1 MSETN
6 LILGLTGLPPQSA
19 RNCVQE
25 LSPIANGEFENT
37 LDGRSIFV
45 ETCNRRRYRSII
57 TCNDANSPLADGI
70 WIGSQLL
77 VGCIQNLWQ
86 AIEPGETEIKL
97 IRPAVSSSILAIN
110 NFGEHIKFR
119 EMDNSVKLYRPYNE
133 RIFVCFRPW
142 LTMHVINF
150 SLKTDEWGER
160 SGWQLILEE
169 V

>member
-1 MSETN
+1 MNETN

-19 RNCVQE
+19 RSCVQE
-25 LSPIANGEFENT
+25 LSPIANGDFANT

-45 ETCNRRRYRSII
+45 ETCERRRYKSII

-86 AIEPGETEIKL
+86 AIEPGQTEINL
-97 IRPAVSSSILAIN
+97 VRPAVSGSIYAVN
-110 NFGEHIKFR
+110 NFAERIKFK
-119 EMDNSVKLYRPYNE
+119 EIDNKIQLYRPYEE

-142 LTMHVINF
+142 LTMHVVNF
-150 SLKTDEWGER
+150 ALKTDEWGER
-160 SGWQLILEE
+160 SGWQLMLEE
-169 V
+169 I